1 MALFALCG
9 SILGSLGS
17 RWELEASS
25 LPSAKLFEVHT
36 TATTT
41 AREPASRTFFSD
53 LKFTLQASRPGLW
66 LTSIWFYMLPLG
78 GRHVFRSADFWL
90 GLIYV
95 TFPMGLLLYGWND
108 IVDFDVDRVNPRKG
122 SFLFGARGSIEQ
134 LRRLPWGIAL
144 VQLPFLAVFVEL
156 RGLRMLLCLAG
167 MATAAAI
174 YNWPRHGF
182 KSRPPL
188 EILNQ
193 AGYLFVFLLSSWM
206 NGMPQLSWPAMLF
219 GALFAMHSHVFGEIM
234 DLEPDRS
241 AGRRTTAV
249 LIGRVPAKLLIAG
262 LLTVE
267 TVLMYWF
274 FRDWVLTG
282 FLLASALWFA
292 LDAIAL
298 WRDRPYTPA
307 QMRFAMFAWN
317 AIALFSMPWVW
328 WKASLIAG

>member
-1 MALFALCG
+1 M
-9 SILGSLGS
+9 
-17 RWELEASS
+17 SS
-25 LPSAKLFEVHT
+25 QA
-36 TATTT
+36 AATT
-41 AREPASRTFFSD
+41 AREPASPTLFSD
-53 LKFTLQASRPGLW
+53 LKFILQASRPGLW

-78 GRHVFRSADFWL
+78 GRDVFRSTDFWL

-108 IVDFDVDRVNPRKG
+108 IVDFDADRVNPRKG

-134 LRRLPWGIAL
+134 LRRLPWSIAL
-144 VQLPFLAVFVEL
+144 VQLLFLAGFVEL
-156 RGLRMLLCLAG
+156 RGLRMLVCFAG
-167 MATAAAI
+167 MATAAAAI
-174 YNWPRHGF
+174 YNWPRYGF

-206 NGMPQLSWPAMLF
+206 NRVPQLSWPAMLF

-241 AGRRTTAV
+241 VGRRTTAV

-267 TVLMYWF
+267 TVLMYEF

-282 FLLASALWFA
+282 FLLASALWFV

-307 QMRFAMFAWN
+307 QMRFAMLAWN
-317 AIALFSMPWVW
+317 AIALLSMPWVW
-328 WKASLIAG
+328 WKASLIAA